1 VEEEA
6 MVATAPMTVAA
17 PETPG
22 TPVHRPSLAAAWVF
36 ILVIAALAAA
46 LWTALL
52 MTLGPFERPLSLP
65 WWALIPVVFV
75 AESAVIHITFRKDAH
90 SFSLSEIALVVGL
103 FFASP
108 AALLIAQVVGNAASL
123 VLGRRQV
130 PIKAAFNVAQLVLVT
145 GLATLVFRL
154 ILDPNDPLG
163 PTGWAAAIGA
173 SVVGIMVAELA
184 INAIIRL
191 TGGSMSVREMVGT
204 MAFGSM
210 GATLNATLGLIL
222 VFIVW
227 HDPRAVW
234 IALIPPVLMYVAYR
248 THAVHRDNHK
258 HLESMH
264 AVTEAIHTAPDLR
277 IALLHTA
284 SSARELVSA
293 DWLEIIVF
301 RDEGP
306 QPYRTIVQLN
316 GANETMIQCRL
327 VDHLPSWWAAVIG
340 DAESVILHESSRS
353 AVEGSPTIRKDAVVV
368 PIVGTDRLHGYV
380 LAADRLGD
388 VNAFSSGDIQLLE
401 TVAKQVSVALDNGHL
416 ETSLATV
423 TALKEKLEAM
433 VRSKDQFVASISH
446 ELRTPLTAVVGFA
459 TELEQNLES
468 FERSYLKEFVGM
480 IAGESTTL
488 SHIIEDLLVA
498 ARADIGTLSITP
510 ESVDVNQAIAEL
522 TDSGPASRP
531 QSPITVTGAR
541 EYVWADPLRLRQVL
555 RNLLTNARRYAGG
568 FIAVEVEQRDGVV
581 AIIVVDDGPGVP
593 EDREQAIFEAYERAH
608 TSSTQPGSVDL
619 GLSISRQLAR
629 MMDGDLTFQ
638 RRDAMTRFEFTV
650 PACVGPRLT
659 VAATPEQET
668 GLVVAEIA

>member
-1 VEEEA
+1 
-6 MVATAPMTVAA
+6 MVATAPTSV
-17 PETPG
+17 ETPDMPEA
-22 TPVHRPSLAAAWVF
+22 PVRRSSLAGAWVF
-36 ILVIAALAAA
+36 IVVIAALAAA
-46 LWTALL
+46 LWTAIL
-52 MTLGPFERPLSLP
+52 MTIGPFERPLSLP
-65 WWALIPVVFV
+65 WWALVPMVFL

-108 AALLIAQVVGNAASL
+108 AALLVAQIVGNAVSL
-123 VLGRRQV
+123 VVGRRQV

-163 PTGWAAAIGA
+163 LTGWAAAIAA
-173 SVVGIMVAELA
+173 SVVGIVVAELA

-191 TGGSMSVREMVGT
+191 TGGSMSIREMVGT

-210 GATLNATLGLIL
+210 GAALNATLGLII

-234 IALIPPVLMYVAYR
+234 VALIPPALMYVAYR
-248 THAVHRDNHK
+248 IHAVHRDNHK

-277 IALLHTA
+277 IALLEAA

-316 GANETMIQCRL
+316 GLSETMIRCTL
-327 VDHLPSWWAAVIG
+327 VDDLPDWWAPVIG
-340 DAESVILHESSRS
+340 DAKSTILRQPSRS
-353 AVEGSPTIRKDAVVV
+353 AAEDGPWIKKDAVIV

-388 VNAFSSGDIQLLE
+388 VNAFSSGDTQLLE

-423 TALKEKLEAM
+423 TALKEKLEEM

-459 TELEQNLES
+459 TELEQNLEI
-468 FERSYLKEFVGM
+468 FERSDLKEFVGM

-498 ARADIGTLSITP
+498 ARADIGTLSIRP
-510 ESVDVNQAIAEL
+510 ESIDVEQAIGEL
-522 TDSGPASRP
+522 TSPGPASRP
-531 QSPITVTGAR
+531 QTPVAVRSTQ
-541 EYVWADPLRLRQVL
+541 EHVWADPIRFRQVL
-555 RNLLTNARRYAGG
+555 RNLITNARRYGG
-568 FIAVEVEQRDGVV
+568 DFIAVNVERRGNAV
-581 AIIVVDDGPGVP
+581 AIAVVDDGPGVP
-593 EDREQAIFEAYERAH
+593 EDREQAIFDAYERGHAN
-608 TSSTQPGSVDL
+608 STQPGSVGL
-619 GLSISRQLAR
+619 GLTVSRQLAR

-638 RRDAMTRFEFTV
+638 RRASMTRFEFTV
-650 PACVGPRLT
+650 PACVGAQLGVEMAPARET
-659 VAATPEQET
+659 PVVVAA
-668 GLVVAEIA
+668 VA